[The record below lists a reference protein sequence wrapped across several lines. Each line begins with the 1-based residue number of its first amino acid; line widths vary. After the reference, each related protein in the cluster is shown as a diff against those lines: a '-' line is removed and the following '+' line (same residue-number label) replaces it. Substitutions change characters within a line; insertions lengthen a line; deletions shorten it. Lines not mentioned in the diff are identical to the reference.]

1 MLLLYIS
8 LNSFTGDNDYVINDT
23 LLLRFERGEIQ
34 HSFNINI
41 TDDLLAEPIEIFT
54 LELARPQQG
63 STVCIARGSPDI
75 TRVRVADDDG

>member
-8 LNSFTGDNDYVINDT
+8 LNYFTGGNDYVIKDT
-23 LLLRFERGEIQ
+23 SLYFERGDTE
-34 HSFNINI
+34 HSFSINI
-41 TDDLLAEPIEIFT
+41 TDDVVAEPIEIFT

-75 TRVRVADDDG
+75 THVRVADDDG

>member
-1 MLLLYIS
+1 M
-8 LNSFTGDNDYVINDT
+8 FNDT
-23 LLLRFERGEIQ
+23 LLSFKRGEIQ
-34 HSFNINI
+34 RNFTINI

-75 TRVRVADDDG
+75 AHVRVADDDG